1 MTSRKIL
8 KQINTQ
14 MDLVDRKKVQCK
26 QHFDNLVRDMVQLQ
40 AELNAYRS
48 LEPDAAI
55 QTETE
60 SDLHGEFD
68 ALFQSRKAQL
78 QGVMDFMA
86 MVRST
91 VDEAT
96 RDRAYICDW
105 LKT

>member
-1 MTSRKIL
+1 MASRKLL
-8 KQINTQ
+8 KQIDTQ

-40 AELNAYRS
+40 TELNAYRN

-55 QTETE
+55 QAETE
-60 SDLHGEFD
+60 ADLHTEFNQ
-68 ALFQSRKAQL
+68 LFESRKAQL

-86 MVRST
+86 LVRST
-91 VDEAT
+91 VDGEA

>member
-48 LEPDAAI
+48 IEPDAAI
-55 QTETE
+55 KAETE
-60 SDLHGEFD
+60 ADLHSEFD
-68 ALFQSRKAQL
+68 QLFQSRKSQL

-86 MVRST
+86 LVRST
-91 VDEAT
+91 ADKTA
-96 RDRAYICDW
+96 RDRDYICDW